1 MSGNWLYLK
10 CPRQGWWARKRRC
23 ASGMFFF
30 FYTTSGLASKSNL
43 YRFKGEF
50 PLLLRFV
57 HLHHVCTY
65 HYVSHMPKV
74 PNIEWNRIITK
85 SNLFFLHLFAF
96 PVEIPPYSRHSNRW
110 AERSLQI
117 LKSETISEPR
127 IGEFDWKGLGF
138 LGNLEK
144 KVWQLRLVK

>member
-30 FYTTSGLASKSNL
+30 FYTTSGLVSKSNL

-50 PLLLRFV
+50 PLLFRFV

-74 PNIEWNRIITK
+74 RNIEWNRIITK
-85 SNLFFLHLFAF
+85 SNLFSCIFLHF
-96 PVEIPPYSRHSNRW
+96 PLKSLLIVDTQIVGL
-110 AERSLQI
+110 RSLQI
-117 LKSETISEPR
+117 FRRDDFRTANR
-127 IGEFDWKGLGF
+127 EFDWKGLGF

-144 KVWQLRLVK
+144 KVWQFRLVK